1 MSVHSGDDTPAGKA
15 RAGSANVVG
24 YKLPP
29 VHTRFKP
36 GESGNRKGRPRG
48 RRNVADLMKDLF
60 NQTVP
65 VRSGSKTRK
74 MPNGEAMIRVL
85 VNNAGQ
91 GSAAAL
97 YLIIDILE
105 MTGQTNAVTEEER
118 KKRGMRLPRPLTP
131 EEGDLAG
138 SPARE
143 RDRQRFLAMAESDD
157 AGSVHSDDGDS
168 PPEIIPLAI
177 KTGDEYAAQGRL
189 DDALAAYR
197 IEVAR
202 LKTDLLADETD
213 KQAQADFRRAVA
225 RIGLLADGL
234 LLAGDFERAINFADE
249 AIEESAT
256 PFWIATPDPI
266 GNVSANTV
274 WISAIRAHAR
284 MFLGYEE
291 DARKFYLSFDSNK
304 RLVITCWE
312 NAILQDFARLRQ
324 AGHSH
329 RLMDEME
336 KRFADAGWTTQLG
349 NKMSRRPE
357 MNGEDSVF
365 VQTHPDEI
373 KSGDLLDQH
382 GKPEGAAAAY
392 LRNLKRW
399 QAKLKLGGASPAAEA
414 NIQIAVG
421 RIGRMAQKFL
431 IAGCF
436 AQARDCAEAAIAA
449 APDSLE
455 LHAIRAHALM
465 FLDQDNDARALF
477 LQHRGQRIGD
487 RPWEAVIVEGFEEH
501 RKAGRSKQLMELI
514 ERDFAASGGTAQA
527 PAANRPTGGTSGIS
541 VSALVQASDVQS
553 AEMLHKMG
561 MPDEALA
568 VCHRYL
574 KDCES
579 RIAKVNNGQF
589 NVQVIDDRNTVLE
602 KIHCL
607 AGELL
612 LNGDFQKA
620 HDALDPAISP
630 ALNAPLFNIYR
641 AHALMLLDRTDE
653 ARPLYLQCCPAKV
666 DADQIGKSLVLRGFV
681 ALRRAGHAHPMM
693 VEIAKMIFDG
703 GKNCP
708 TSA

>member
-1 MSVHSGDDTPAGKA
+1 MSVHSGDETPAGKTH
-15 RAGSANVVG
+15 AGSANVVG

-36 GESGNRKGRPRG
+36 GKSGNQKGRPRG

-60 NQTVP
+60 NEFVP
-65 VRSGSKTRK
+65 VRSGNKTRK
-74 MPNGEAMIRVL
+74 MPSCEAMIRVL
-85 VNNAGQ
+85 ANRAAQ
-91 GSAAAL
+91 GDASSL
-97 YLIIDILE
+97 YLIVDVLE

-143 RDRQRFLAMAESDD
+143 RDRQRFLAMAESDE

-168 PPEIIPLAI
+168 PPEIIPPAI
-177 KTGDEYAAQGRL
+177 KTGDEHAAQGRL

-202 LKTDLLADETD
+202 LRTGLLANETD

-256 PFWIATPDPI
+256 PFWITTPDPI

-329 RLMDEME
+329 RLMDEMK

-399 QAKLKLGGASPAAEA
+399 QAKHKLGGASPAAEA
-414 NIQIAVG
+414 NIQIALG

-431 IAGCF
+431 VAGCF

-449 APDSLE
+449 APDNLE

-465 FLDQDNDARALF
+465 FMEQDNDARSLF
-477 LQHRGQRIGD
+477 LQHRGRMIGD
-487 RPWEAVIVEGFEEH
+487 QPWEAVIRQGFEDQ
-501 RKAGRSKQLMELI
+501 RKAGRSRRLMDAI
-514 ERDFAASGGTAQA
+514 EREFAAGGTAET
-527 PAANRPTGGTSGIS
+527 PAAWPPT
-541 VSALVQASDVQS
+541 
-553 AEMLHKMG
+553 
-561 MPDEALA
+561 
-568 VCHRYL
+568 
-574 KDCES
+574 
-579 RIAKVNNGQF
+579 
-589 NVQVIDDRNTVLE
+589 
-602 KIHCL
+602 CL
-607 AGELL
+607 
-612 LNGDFQKA
+612 
-620 HDALDPAISP
+620 
-630 ALNAPLFNIYR
+630 
-641 AHALMLLDRTDE
+641 
-653 ARPLYLQCCPAKV
+653 
-666 DADQIGKSLVLRGFV
+666 
-681 ALRRAGHAHPMM
+681 
-693 VEIAKMIFDG
+693 
-703 GKNCP
+703 
-708 TSA
+708 